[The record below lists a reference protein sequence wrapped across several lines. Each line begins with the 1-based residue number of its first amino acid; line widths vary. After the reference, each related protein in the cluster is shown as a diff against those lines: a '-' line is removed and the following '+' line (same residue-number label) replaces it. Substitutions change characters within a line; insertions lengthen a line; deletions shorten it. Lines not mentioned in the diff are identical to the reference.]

1 MVSVPP
7 SEVGLD
13 PDRVARLIDLAGK
26 KVRAARLPSAQLAI
40 ARHGRL
46 AAVCT
51 LTPDAE
57 PTQEAQPLYVGFS
70 TTKAL
75 ISAAVWL
82 LMQDGQL
89 TPERLVS
96 ELIQEPTLPSMEGVT
111 VQHLMT
117 HTAGFPDARL
127 DPPMDWEDREAR
139 LAHFARWESQWPP
152 GSRFCYHPTATMW
165 VLAEVIER
173 TSGQDFRDL
182 VRARITE
189 PLGLR
194 DLHIGLPEGLNER
207 VADVVHVGRA
217 VPRLFLRMLGL
228 RLPAHAVDEPYFE
241 TYNRPEVRAVG
252 VPSSGAVTSAPA
264 LALFYQALLRGL
276 EGGDSPWRQ
285 DTLRAALEV
294 RTGALV
300 DPMTG
305 RLANRCLGL
314 VVAGERAR
322 KYRGFAATCS
332 PRAFGH
338 PGAGGQVAWA
348 DPETGISFA
357 FLTSGFDRNLLRLGL
372 RGVAL
377 SNHAASC
384 AAAS

>member
-173 TSGQDFRDL
+173 TSGQDFRD
-182 VRARITE
+182 
-189 PLGLR
+189 
-194 DLHIGLPEGLNER
+194 
-207 VADVVHVGRA
+207 
-217 VPRLFLRMLGL
+217 
-228 RLPAHAVDEPYFE
+228 HAFDSDFAG
-241 TYNRPEVRAVG
+241 NR
-252 VPSSGAVTSAPA
+252 
-264 LALFYQALLRGL
+264 LRGL
-276 EGGDSPWRQ
+276 
-285 DTLRAALEV
+285 AI
-294 RTGALV
+294 
-300 DPMTG
+300 
-305 RLANRCLGL
+305 
-314 VVAGERAR
+314 VAGEHH
-322 KYRGFAATCS
+322 
-332 PRAFGH
+332 GH
-338 PGAGGQVAWA
+338 DAERLQTGNRLSRVRLDRIGHA
-348 DPETGISFA
+348 DDAE
-357 FLTSGFDRNLLRLGL
+357 
-372 RGVAL
+372 
-377 SNHAASC
+377 
-384 AAAS
+384 